1 MHLGSINRIDTT
13 RDRHRQEQDVR
24 DAEIN
29 VTDTAKNGA
38 VKHKTNDRGTSVLK
52 RITLLLISFPVAL
65 LLITLAIANRHTVR
79 MVLDP
84 FNLQAPVISID
95 LPFFYYLFGALLIG
109 VVAGGSAVWLNQSH
123 WRHTARHRTQEARR
137 WHSEADRLTR
147 ERDADVDRSRQL
159 AIAGR

>member
-1 MHLGSINRIDTT
+1 MT
-13 RDRHRQEQDVR
+13 RR
-24 DAEIN
+24 
-29 VTDTAKNGA
+29 
-38 VKHKTNDRGTSVLK
+38 TSVLK

-84 FNLQAPVISID
+84 FRPEAPVISID

-109 VVAGGSAVWLNQSH
+109 VVAGGSAVWLSQSH
-123 WRHTARHRTQEARR
+123 WRQTARNRTQEARR
-137 WHSEADRLTR
+137 WHAEADRLTR
-147 ERDADVDRSRQL
+147 ERDADLNRAKQL

>member
-1 MHLGSINRIDTT
+1 M
-13 RDRHRQEQDVR
+13 
-24 DAEIN
+24 
-29 VTDTAKNGA
+29 
-38 VKHKTNDRGTSVLK
+38 LK

-65 LLITLAIANRHTVR
+65 LLITLAIANRHTVS

-84 FNLQAPVISID
+84 FNPQAPVISIN
-95 LPFFYYLFGALLIG
+95 LSFFYDLFGALLISI
-109 VVAGGSAVWLNQSH
+109 VAGGAAVWLNQGH

-137 WHSEADRLTR
+137 WHAEADRLSR

>member
-1 MHLGSINRIDTT
+1 M
-13 RDRHRQEQDVR
+13 
-24 DAEIN
+24 
-29 VTDTAKNGA
+29 
-38 VKHKTNDRGTSVLK
+38 LK

-65 LLITLAIANRHTVR
+65 LLITLAIANRHTVS

-84 FNLQAPVISID
+84 FNPQAPVISIN

-109 VVAGGSAVWLNQSH
+109 VVAGGAAVWLNQGH
-123 WRHTARHRTQEARR
+123 WRHAARHRTQEARR
-137 WHSEADRLTR
+137 WHAEADRLSR